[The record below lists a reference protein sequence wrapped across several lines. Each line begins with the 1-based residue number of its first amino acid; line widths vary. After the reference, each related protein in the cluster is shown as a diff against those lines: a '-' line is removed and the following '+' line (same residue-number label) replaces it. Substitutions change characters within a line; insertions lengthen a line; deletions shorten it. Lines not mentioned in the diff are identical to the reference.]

1 MTKYRILSDKVTA
14 GKVGE
19 TVDSGVFAGCNIEA
33 LISAGLI
40 APAVVSKFSKKS
52 ETEEQE

>member
-19 TVDSGVFAGCNIEA
+19 TVDSSVFAGCNIEA

-40 APAVVSKFSKKS
+40 ALAVVGKFSKKS
-52 ETEEQE
+52 ETEEQD

>member
-19 TVDSGVFAGCNIEA
+19 TVDSSVFAGCNIEA

-40 APAVVSKFSKKS
+40 ALAVVGKFSKKS

>member
-19 TVDSGVFAGCNIEA
+19 TVDSGAFAGCNIEA

-40 APAVVSKFSKKS
+40 APAAVSKFSKKS

>member
-1 MTKYRILSDKVTA
+1 MTKYRILNSKVAA
-14 GKVGE
+14 GDVGE
-19 TVDSGVFAGCNIEA
+19 TVDSSAFDGCNIEA

-40 APAVVSKFSKKS
+40 APVVVSKVSKKS